1 MINVARSLSPRA
13 EFCVVVSVG
22 FGYFIFANALY
33 LLYPSAE
40 AAITGPGLRELVIF
54 EVVVLCMLAAL
65 LYARGWRI
73 GRLGSPFALAD
84 LGIAAALMI
93 GAYVSSFLTT
103 LVAAEIDPNAVG
115 SLDAGDLV
123 GNDIR
128 LRDLVAVSIVNP
140 IFEEVL
146 LCGYVVTVL
155 SERRNFWM
163 AVNVSVGI
171 RLMCHL
177 YQGPA
182 AVVSILP
189 LGLLFTYWYART
201 RRIWPLIIAHAGFDA
216 LGLWPYLAEDVA

>member
-1 MINVARSLSPRA
+1 M
-13 EFCVVVSVG
+13 VVFVG

-33 LLYPSAE
+33 LLYPSPE
-40 AAITGPGLRELVIF
+40 SAITGAGLRELVVF

-73 GRLGSPFALAD
+73 GRLGSPFSLAD
-84 LGIAAALMI
+84 LGIAMALMI
-93 GAYVSSFLTT
+93 GAYVFSILTT
-103 LVAAEIDPNAVG
+103 LVAAGIDPNAVA
-115 SLDAGDLV
+115 SLDAMDLV

-155 SERRNFWM
+155 SERRSFWM

-171 RLMCHL
+171 RLACHL
-177 YQGPA
+177 YQGPV

-216 LGLWPYLAEDVA
+216 LGLWPYLPDDVA

>member
-13 EFCVVVSVG
+13 ELCVVLFVG
-22 FGYFIFANALY
+22 FGYFILANALY

-40 AAITGPGLRELVIF
+40 SVISDAALRELVVF
-54 EVVVLCMLAAL
+54 ELVVLCLLAAL

-73 GRLGSPFALAD
+73 ARLGLPFSPAD
-84 LGIAAALMI
+84 IGIAVGLMI
-93 GAYVSSFLTT
+93 GAYAFSIFTT
-103 LVAAEIDPNAVG
+103 LLAAAIDPNAVG
-115 SLDAGDLV
+115 SLNTVDLV
-123 GNDIR
+123 VNDIR
-128 LRDLVAVSIVNP
+128 LHNLVAASVVNP

-146 LCGYVVTVL
+146 LCGYIVTVL
-155 SERRNFWM
+155 RERRSFWT

-189 LGLLFTYWYART
+189 LALLFTYWYART
-201 RRIWPLIIAHAGFDA
+201 RRLWPVIIAHAGFDA
-216 LGLWPYLAEDVA
+216 LGLWPYVAGDVA